1 MSQTTSNP
9 PAPRRRGRWLRI
21 VAGIFGFF
29 IVLLVAVYFVGTSSA
44 FFKGFIL
51 PRVSKSINA
60 QVTVSEASISP
71 FKEVILHNFQVRTTG
86 EEPLVTSPEV
96 RARYSL
102 MDIIGGNIHVD
113 EATLSSPTVVLIEN
127 PDGSSNLDP
136 ILKSQKEAK
145 PKEQQPAP
153 PGKPAKSIHLDV
165 KKIALTEGTLR
176 RIKLY
181 KNGNRDVMEV
191 SHLNVTADDVKNGQ
205 SGKLGLSAEIKVE
218 NNPPAPETNGLL
230 HAKLSG
236 NFVFALSAD
245 LKPVS
250 VQGKIRMETT
260 QAAGGMADLAAL
272 AADLDCEV
280 TPTEIKQVALQFQ
293 KAGARLG
300 EVRVSGLFDMEKT
313 EGRLTVQILSLD
325 KQVLNLAGAKSGI
338 DFGPTMINSTNE
350 IQLTK
355 AGTAVTATGALDLSK
370 LQLTRAQQ
378 TTPTLDIRAEYNVTV
393 DRTAENALLR
403 TLAITGN
410 EKGNAL
416 LRAELSSPMTLAWGN
431 VTNAVGD
438 SALNLTVTHLNLA
451 DWKAFVGDV
460 APAGDANLK
469 LSLLSQQAGKK
480 LTFDLDSHIDNLTAG
495 SGSNQISQANVIM
508 QVRGD
513 ASDLKRYNLSNYKL
527 QVARQNESLVSVS
540 GGGTYDTAA

>member
-1 MSQTTSNP
+1 MADTTVSS
-9 PAPRRRGRWLRI
+9 PAPRKRGRWFRI
-21 VAGIFGFF
+21 VAGMLGIL
-29 IVLLVAVYFVGTSSA
+29 IVLLVLVYFVGTSSA

-51 PRVSKSINA
+51 PRVSKAMNA

-71 FKEVILHNFQVRTTG
+71 FKEVILRNFQVRTTG
-86 EEPLVTSPEV
+86 EEPVVSSPEV

-113 EATLSSPTVVLIEN
+113 EATLSSPTVVLVEN

-145 PKEQQPAP
+145 PKEKQPA
-153 PGKPAKSIHLDV
+153 KPAEPSKPSHLDV
-165 KKIALTEGTLR
+165 KKIAVTEGTVR

-181 KNGNRDVMEV
+181 KNGNRDVMEL
-191 SHLNVTADDVKNGQ
+191 SHVNVTADDVKNGQ
-205 SGKLGLSAEIKVE
+205 SGKLGLSAEIKME
-218 NNPPAPETNGLL
+218 NHPPAPETNGLL

-260 QAAGGMADLAAL
+260 QASGGMADLAAL
-272 AADLDCEV
+272 AADLDCDM

-300 EVRVSGLFDMEKT
+300 EVRVSGPFDMEKT

-350 IQLTK
+350 IQLAK
-355 AGTAVTATGALDLSK
+355 AGTAVTATGVLDLSK

-403 TLAITGN
+403 TFTITGN

-480 LTFDLDSHIDNLTAG
+480 LTFDLDSHTDNLTAG
-495 SGSNQISQANVIM
+495 SGSNQISQANVIL
-508 QVRGD
+508 QARGE
-513 ASDLKRYNLSNYKL
+513 ASDLKRFSLSNYKL
-527 QVARQNESLVSVS
+527 QVTRQNDSLVSVS
-540 GGGTYDTAA
+540 G